1 MSGDAWRFSA
11 TALAAR
17 VRAGDLSVVAAVESG
32 WEGPAALWEARVRAV
47 VHTDSTARAAG
58 AASAQATPGS
68 LQGVPVLVKDNLCTT
83 DFPTTC
89 ASRVLAGY
97 RAPYDA
103 TVVQRLRASG
113 AVVIGKGNMDE
124 FAMGSSTEYS
134 CYGPTRNPFDLERVP
149 GGSSGGP
156 AAAVAYGLC
165 PIGLGSDTGGSVR
178 QPAAFCGVFG
188 LKPTYGRLSRYGLVA
203 FGSSLDQVGLFARH
217 AGDVA
222 AAYAVLAG
230 PDPYDATTRVTPP
243 PDVSSWEHGV
253 RGLTFGWPA
262 NLWKEGVEAEVIEGL
277 EEAASYLERA
287 GARRVAF
294 DFLPGEYS
302 VAAYYLVATAE
313 ASSNLARFDG
323 VRYGHRDPDG
333 RDVHSLYTRTR
344 SAGFGPEVQRRIL
357 LGTYALSAGYYDAY
371 YLTAQRARA
380 RIRREHEAAFAR
392 CDFMLTP
399 ASPTLPFRIGEKTED
414 PLAMYLSDIFTIGAN
429 LAGIPGLTA
438 PVGLSAGNGRPPLPR
453 AVQILGP
460 DDSEPVL
467 LAAGRVIEARGD
479 VARLTRG
486 HEMEFSWP
494 TKR

>member
-1 MSGDAWRFSA
+1 MSASREAWRLSA

-17 VRAGDLSVVAAVESG
+17 VRAGALRAAEAVESG
-32 WEGPAALWEARVRAV
+32 WDGPAALWEGEVHAV
-47 VHTDSTARAAG
+47 AHADGAARAAG
-58 AASAQATPGS
+58 AAAAARGP

-97 RAPYDA
+97 RPPYDA
-103 TVVQRLRASG
+103 TVIRRLREAG
-113 AVVIGKGNMDE
+113 AVITGKGNMDE
-124 FAMGSSTEYS
+124 FAMGSSTEHS

-165 PIGLGSDTGGSVR
+165 PLGLGSDTGGSVR

-203 FGSSLDQVGLFARH
+203 FGSSLDQVGIFARH

-222 AAYAVLAG
+222 EAYAALAG
-230 PDPYDATTRVTPP
+230 RDPCDATTRPSP
-243 PDVSSWEHGV
+243 APDVSRWEHGV
-253 RGLTFGWPA
+253 DGLRFGWPA
-262 NLWKEGVEAEVIEGL
+262 NLWREGVEGEVVEGL
-277 EEAASYLERA
+277 EEGAASLERA
-287 GARRVAF
+287 GATRVPLEF
-294 DFLPGEYS
+294 MPGGYA
-302 VAAYYLVATAE
+302 VAAYYLVGTAE

-323 VRYGHRDPDG
+323 VRYGFRHADSPDV
-333 RDVHSLYTRTR
+333 RALYTRTR
-344 SAGFGPEVQRRIL
+344 SAGFGVEVQRRIL

-371 YLTAQRARA
+371 YLTAQRART
-380 RIRREHEAAFAR
+380 RIRREYQAAFAR
-392 CDFMLTP
+392 CDFLLMP
-399 ASPTLPFRIGEKTED
+399 AAPTLAFRLGEKLED

-429 LAGIPGLTA
+429 LAGIPGLTV
-438 PVGLSAGNGRPPLPR
+438 PVGLTAGDCRPPLPR
-453 AVQILGP
+453 AVQLLGP

-467 LAAGRVIEARGD
+467 LAAGRALEVRGD
-479 VARLTRG
+479 TSRLARN
-486 HEMEFSWP
+486 HDAEFLWP